1 MDKKKENKKIPVGA
15 IRIKVNNLQ
24 AYEKTITSWK
34 KTNKSFPRL
43 QTVVKLFKA
52 NKNFK
57 ALIDKKNPSFLK
69 GQLSPDGQPQGA
81 RINIL
86 PDGKVIDKAYSLFAE
101 NLTIHDQDTEDHWD
115 VLYKNKGGTYSYCYD
130 LDKKR
135 LHRNQKYQTVKEF
148 DKCYPLLTRKVDLAL
163 KNEKDNLAVPMYTLL
178 KTYMRV
184 GNEIYYKTH
193 GHKGLTTLKK
203 KDITISGNTVTFN
216 YIAKDGV
223 PRIITLPFPKIYVQ
237 RLKKIL
243 QPLKQTDFV
252 FTANQKG
259 PSGHPLRE
267 KHFKKAFKT
276 YCGQEFYP
284 HIVRSHFATTKV
296 KEFLKGKR
304 KVHKIEVEKLFL
316 SIAAELGH
324 KKFVKKEHLWKDDY
338 TVTINHYVQP
348 ELIEKIKQITIKS

>member
-1 MDKKKENKKIPVGA
+1 MDKKKENKKIPVGT
-15 IRIKVNNLQ
+15 IRIKANNLR
-24 AYEKTITSWK
+24 AYEKTAASWK
-34 KTNKSFPRL
+34 KTNKSFVQL
-43 QTVVKLFKA
+43 LKAVKLFKA
-52 NKNFK
+52 NNNFK
-57 ALIDKKNPSFLK
+57 VLIDKKNSSFLK
-69 GQLSPDGQPQGA
+69 GQLSPQGQPQGA

-86 PDGKVIDKAYSLFAE
+86 PNGKIIDKAYSLFAE
-101 NLTIHDQDTEDHWD
+101 DLTIHDQDTEDHWG

-130 LDKKR
+130 LDKKK
-135 LHRNQKYQTVKEF
+135 LHQNQKYQTVKKF
-148 DKCYPLLTRKVDLAL
+148 DRCYPLLTRKVDLAL
-163 KNEKDNLAVPMYTLL
+163 KDEKDNLAVPMYTLL

-203 KDITISGNTVTFN
+203 KDIAISGTKVTFN

-223 PRIITLPFPKIYVQ
+223 PRIITMPFPKIYIQ

-243 QPLKQTDFV
+243 RPLKQTEFV

-267 KHFKKAFKT
+267 EHFKKAFKA
-276 YCGQEFYP
+276 YCGREFYP

-304 KVHKIEVEKLFL
+304 KVHKREVENLFL

-324 KKFVKKEHLWKDDY
+324 KKFVKKERLWKDNY

-348 ELIEKIKQITIKS
+348 ELIEKIKQITVK